1 MFYSQISVRELTKN
15 KTSLVNVSAS
25 ANKTL
30 VHVFRSIPL
39 GATYEISV
47 TTNVPN
53 AQLVSTFACSHPL
66 PAPSRL
72 KVYLGVNGSYVVNWK
87 PVNDFKDVP

>member
-1 MFYSQISVRELTKN
+1 M
-15 KTSLVNVSAS
+15 NVPAS

-39 GATYEISV
+39 GATYEITVS
-47 TTNVPN
+47 TNVPN
-53 AQLVSTFACSHPL
+53 AQPVSTFAYSHPL

-72 KVYLGVNGSYVVNWK
+72 KVYLGLNGSYVVSWK
-87 PVNDFKDVP
+87 TVNEFKDVP